1 MKTNFYIFLIVLLS
15 FSVANAQEKTT
26 AVKVVTVN
34 ELTVNTIVLKT
45 TPVLSTAQGSVSAE
59 AKENS
64 ESTNEVVA
72 KAASDIRIYL
82 NRERNLENIDLLFP
96 KIYKE
101 EMA

>member
-1 MKTNFYIFLIVLLS
+1 MKTNIYILLILLLS
-15 FSVANAQEKTT
+15 FSIANAQEKTA

-34 ELTVNTIVLKT
+34 ELNVNTLVLKAA
-45 TPVLSTAQGSVSAE
+45 PIVSAIQ
-59 AKENS
+59 NS
-64 ESTNEVVA
+64 ASANVNEDIKSTTKVIA
-72 KAASDIRIYL
+72 RSASDIRIFL

>member
-1 MKTNFYIFLIVLLS
+1 MKTNFYILLILLLS

-34 ELTVNTIVLKT
+34 ELNVNTIVLKT
-45 TPVLSTAQGSVSAE
+45 TPVVSKTQESVSSE
-59 AKENS
+59 VKENS
-64 ESTNEVVA
+64 ESTTNVIA

-82 NRERNLENIDLLFP
+82 NRERNLENINLLFP

-101 EMA
+101 EIA